1 MERTANM
8 MLKRLAMAAVLLAI
22 VAGCSSTEQVGL
34 ITRPTSEP
42 GSLLTEQRS
51 YSALRPVEGRSCRYF
66 LLGVIPWGD
75 SQSALEDA
83 LEDSGGDAIIN
94 ATVETSLYGFAP
106 IYNIFSF
113 TCTTVRGIAVKY
125 DA

>member
-1 MERTANM
+1 M
-8 MLKRLAMAAVLLAI
+8 MLKRLALAAVLLAI

-51 YSALRPVEGRSCRYF
+51 YSSLRPVEGRSCRYF

-83 LEDSGGDAIIN
+83 LEASGGDAIIN